1 MTTRG
6 LSGVVRLL
14 CLVGGSAVLA
24 SCAASV
30 RAASHVRPRLLSIT
44 PDSIELLPGN
54 VTAIDLRGSG
64 FDTSNAVPGN
74 TVQIG
79 DLQLRAVPSDAHGT
93 VIHVT
98 VPATVATTSEAPPT
112 AWPGGRYAVSVT
124 TRAGTSD
131 TVMLAIA
138 SRGRGP

>member
-1 MTTRG
+1 MRRMPAA
-6 LSGVVRLL
+6 VRLL
-14 CLVGGSAVLA
+14 FLVGGGAVLA
-24 SCAASV
+24 SCAGSV
-30 RAASHVRPRLLSIT
+30 RAASHDVRPRLLSVT

-64 FDTSNAVPGN
+64 FDTSGATPGN
-74 TVQIG
+74 TVRIG
-79 DLQLRAVPSDAHGT
+79 DLMIRAVPSDAHST

-98 VPATVATTSEAPPT
+98 VPATIAATSEAPPV
-112 AWPGGRYAVSVT
+112 AWPAGRYAVSVT

-131 TVMLAIA
+131 TVLLTIA